1 MTSKDLRALV
11 EETGFNANNNMSGT
25 LIFHLIKGKEE
36 LIMMTLMFLES
47 NSISSTYKL
56 CDRAELLL
64 AASPFLCLLS
74 FPSVIADAFSVA
86 IDSDPNILYF

>member
-36 LIMMTLMFLES
+36 LRMMTLMFLES
-47 NSISSTYKL
+47 NP
-56 CDRAELLL
+56 
-64 AASPFLCLLS
+64 SPALINC
-74 FPSVIADAFSVA
+74 A
-86 IDSDPNILYF
+86 IGQNCF